1 MSLLARRMSAFG
13 GKADIEPLITNLDL
27 WVHHLPPGGT
37 KIICTN
43 ENRQR
48 GPDFL
53 SLNVHIF

>member
-1 MSLLARRMSAFG
+1 MLAAV
-13 GKADIEPLITNLDL
+13 DIDQVLTNLDL
-27 WVHHLPPGGT
+27 WGKRPTPGGT

-43 ENRQR
+43 ENRHR